1 MNANQRLV
9 PIEVIKNPII
19 ANYAQ
24 DAGELL
30 KTLPWCKEVRHGHLA
45 FAIPELFAV
54 FVIQVVPRLKVIP
67 GTVWVVVFHEPR
79 ACFVQDK
86 ASKWQDALDDFIS
99 EMRWWIRSH
108 PADTSAP
115 GLEDRLDAVRKSQQA
130 WFAGIMSFHSFS

>member
-1 MNANQRLV
+1 MNGNQRLV

-24 DAGELL
+24 EAGELL
-30 KTLPWCKEVRHGHLA
+30 KALPWCKEVRQGHLA

-79 ACFVQDK
+79 AYLVHDK
-86 ASKWQDALDDFIS
+86 ANKWQDALDDFIS

-115 GLEDRLDAVRKSQQA
+115 GLEDRLDALQEKFVYNRTEIGPSK
-130 WFAGIMSFHSFS
+130 